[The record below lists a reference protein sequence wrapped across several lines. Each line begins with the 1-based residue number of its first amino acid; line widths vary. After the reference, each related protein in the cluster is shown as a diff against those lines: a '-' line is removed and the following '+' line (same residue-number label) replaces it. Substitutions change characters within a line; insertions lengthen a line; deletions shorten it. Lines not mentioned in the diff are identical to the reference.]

1 MSPNGS
7 DLPHALG
14 GAGGTPTPRRP
25 LRRKLL
31 QALTAG
37 LVLATATGC
46 TYKDF
51 PRLGM
56 PTPVTEEAPRILSLW
71 QGSWAAALATGVL
84 VWGLILWSVM
94 FHRRSRTKVE
104 VPPQTRY
111 NMPIEVLYTVVPLII
126 VSVLFYFTARDE
138 SKLLDVSKK
147 PDLTVNVVGFQWSW
161 GFNYIENV
169 PGSNGDANTDE
180 NLAAIPDRFKED
192 FPAGAGGV
200 YDVGTPGAKNPDT
213 GNPGPTLW
221 LPKGKTVRFVL
232 TSRDVIHS
240 FWVVP
245 FLMKQDVIPGHTN
258 AFQVTPNKEGT
269 FMGKCTEL
277 CGVDHSRMLFNVK
290 VVSPEAYEKHL
301 KDLVKKGQTGYIPA
315 GIAQTSHEKNRETTN
330 L

>member
-7 DLPHALG
+7 DRSS
-14 GAGGTPTPRRP
+14 RRP
-25 LRRKLL
+25 MRRKLPQVL
-31 QALTAG
+31 AAG

-56 PTPVTEEAPRILSLW
+56 PTPVTDEAPRILSLW

-84 VWGLILWSVM
+84 VWGLIIWSVI

-104 VPPQTRY
+104 VPAQTRY
-111 NMPIEVLYTVVPLII
+111 NMPIEALYTIVPFII
-126 VSVLFYFTARDE
+126 IAVLFYFTARDE
-138 SKLLDVSKK
+138 SALLKTSKK
-147 PDLTVNVVGFQWSW
+147 PDHVVNVVGFQWSW
-161 GFNYIENV
+161 AFNYLENV
-169 PGSNGDANTDE
+169 DGNKSTTNINSSA
-180 NLAAIPDRFKED
+180 LSAVPDKWKKTA
-192 FPAGAGGV
+192 PAGADGV
-200 YDVGTPGAKNPDT
+200 YDVGTPGERNPQT

-221 LPKGKTVRFVL
+221 LPKGETVQFVL

-258 AFQVTPNKEGT
+258 VFEVTPNKEGT
-269 FMGKCTEL
+269 FMGKCAEL

-290 VVSPEAYEKHL
+290 VVSPERYRAHL
-301 KDLVKKGQTGYIPA
+301 KDLAKKGQTGYLPS
-315 GIAQTSHEKNRETTN
+315 GIKQTDHARNAETKNQ
-330 L
+330 

>member
-7 DLPHALG
+7 DRSS
-14 GAGGTPTPRRP
+14 RRP
-25 LRRKLL
+25 MRRKLPQVL
-31 QALTAG
+31 AAG

-56 PTPVTEEAPRILSLW
+56 PTPVTDEAPRILSLW

-84 VWGLILWSVM
+84 VWGLIIWSVI

-104 VPPQTRY
+104 VPAQTRY
-111 NMPIEVLYTVVPLII
+111 NMPIEALYTIVPFII
-126 VSVLFYFTARDE
+126 IAVLFYFTARDE
-138 SKLLDVSKK
+138 SALLKTSKK
-147 PDLTVNVVGFQWSW
+147 PDHVVNVVGFQWSW
-161 GFNYIENV
+161 AFNYLENV
-169 PGSNGDANTDE
+169 DGDKSTSAINSSALD
-180 NLAAIPDRFKED
+180 AIPDKWKKTA
-192 FPAGAGGV
+192 PAGADGV
-200 YDVGTPGAKNPDT
+200 YDTGTPGTRNPQT

-221 LPKGKTVRFVL
+221 LPKGETVQFVL

-258 AFQVTPNKEGT
+258 VFEVTPNKEGT
-269 FMGKCTEL
+269 FMGKCAEL

-290 VVSPEAYEKHL
+290 VVSPERYREHL
-301 KDLVKKGQTGYIPA
+301 KDLAKKGQTGYLPS
-315 GIAQTSHEKNRETTN
+315 GIEQTDHARNAETKNQ
-330 L
+330 

>member
-7 DLPHALG
+7 DRSS
-14 GAGGTPTPRRP
+14 RRP
-25 LRRKLL
+25 MRRKLP
-31 QALTAG
+31 QVLTAG
-37 LVLATATGC
+37 LILATATGC

-84 VWGLILWSVM
+84 VWGLILWSVI

-111 NMPIEVLYTVVPLII
+111 NMPIEALYTVVPLII

-138 SKLLDVSKK
+138 TKLLALEDK
-147 PDLTVNVVGFQWSW
+147 PAHTVNVVGYQWSW
-161 GFNYIENV
+161 GFNYIEDV
-169 PGSNGDANTDE
+169 PGSDKGDAKSAKE
-180 NLAAIPDRFKED
+180 LEAIPDKFRD
-192 FPAGAGGV
+192 AFPSNAGGV
-200 YDVGTPGAKNPDT
+200 YDVGTPGQRNPQN

-221 LPKGKTVRFVL
+221 LPKGEKVRFVL

-258 AFQVTPNKEGT
+258 AFEVTPNKEGT
-269 FMGKCTEL
+269 FMGKCAEL

-290 VVSPEAYEKHL
+290 VVSPERYQKHL
-301 KDLVKKGQTGYIPA
+301 EDLAKKNQTGYIPA
-315 GIAQTSHEKNRETTN
+315 GIEQTKHEKNRETNN

>member
-7 DLPHALG
+7 DRS
-14 GAGGTPTPRRP
+14 PRRP
-25 LRRKLL
+25 MRRKLL
-31 QALTAG
+31 QAMTAG

-46 TYKDF
+46 SYNWEDF

-56 PTPVTEEAPRILSLW
+56 PTPTTEEAPRILSLW
-71 QGSWAAALATGVL
+71 QGSWAAALAVGVL
-84 VWGLILWSVM
+84 VWGLIIWSAI

-111 NMPIEVLYTVVPLII
+111 NMPIEALYTVVPLII

-138 SKLLDVSKK
+138 SKLLELKDK
-147 PDLTVNVVGFQWSW
+147 PDVTVNVVGFQWSW
-161 GFNYIENV
+161 CFNMVADVE
-169 PGSNGDANTDE
+169 GSTGDAKTSKE
-180 NLAAIPDRFKED
+180 LAAIPDRYKDD
-192 FPAGAGGV
+192 FPANAGGV
-200 YDVGTPGAKNPDT
+200 YDCGTPSSRNPQKGT
-213 GNPGPTLW
+213 PGPTLW

-258 AFQVTPNKEGT
+258 AFEVTPNREGT
-269 FMGKCTEL
+269 FLGKCAEL

-290 VVSPEAYEKHL
+290 VVSPDLYEKHL
-301 KDLVKKGQTGYIPA
+301 KDLAKKGQTGYVPA

>member
-7 DLPHALG
+7 DRSS
-14 GAGGTPTPRRP
+14 RRP
-25 LRRKLL
+25 MRRKLP
-31 QALTAG
+31 QVLTAG
-37 LVLATATGC
+37 LILATATGC

-84 VWGLILWSVM
+84 VWGLILWSVI

-111 NMPIEVLYTVVPLII
+111 NMPIEALYTVVPLII

-138 SKLLDVSKK
+138 TKLLHLDDK
-147 PDLTVNVVGFQWSW
+147 PAHTVNVVGYQWSW
-161 GFNYIENV
+161 GFNYIEDV
-169 PGSNGDANTDE
+169 PGSDKGDAKTAKE
-180 NLAAIPDRFKED
+180 LEAIPDKFRD
-192 FPAGAGGV
+192 AFPSNAGGV
-200 YDVGTPGAKNPDT
+200 YDVGTPGQRNPQN

-221 LPKGKTVRFVL
+221 LPKGEKVRFVL

-258 AFQVTPNKEGT
+258 AFEVTPNKEGT
-269 FMGKCTEL
+269 FMGKCAEL

-290 VVSPEAYEKHL
+290 VVSPERYQKHL
-301 KDLVKKGQTGYIPA
+301 EDLAKKNQTGYIPA
-315 GIAQTSHEKNRETTN
+315 GIEQTSHEKNRETNN

>member
-7 DLPHALG
+7 DRSS
-14 GAGGTPTPRRP
+14 RRP
-25 LRRKLL
+25 MRRKLPQVL
-31 QALTAG
+31 AAG

-56 PTPVTEEAPRILSLW
+56 PTPVTDEAPRILSLW

-84 VWGLILWSVM
+84 VWGLIIWSVI

-104 VPPQTRY
+104 VPAQTRY
-111 NMPIEVLYTVVPLII
+111 NMPIEALYTIVPFII
-126 VSVLFYFTARDE
+126 IAVLFYFTARDE
-138 SKLLDVSKK
+138 SALLKTSKK
-147 PDLTVNVVGFQWSW
+147 PDHVVNVVGFQWSW
-161 GFNYIENV
+161 AFNYLENV
-169 PGSNGDANTDE
+169 DGDKSTSAINSSA
-180 NLAAIPDRFKED
+180 LSAIPDKWKKTA
-192 FPAGAGGV
+192 PAGADGV
-200 YDVGTPGAKNPDT
+200 YDTGTPGTRNPQN

-221 LPKGKTVRFVL
+221 LPKGETVQFVL

-258 AFQVTPNKEGT
+258 VFEVTPNKEGT
-269 FMGKCTEL
+269 FMGKCAEL

-290 VVSPEAYEKHL
+290 VVSPERYREHL
-301 KDLVKKGQTGYIPA
+301 KDLAKKGQTGYLPS
-315 GIAQTSHEKNRETTN
+315 GIKQTDHARNAETKNQ
-330 L
+330 

>member
-1 MSPNGS
+1 M
-7 DLPHALG
+7 
-14 GAGGTPTPRRP
+14 
-25 LRRKLL
+25 RRKLP
-31 QALTAG
+31 QVLTAG
-37 LVLATATGC
+37 LILVTATGC

-84 VWGLILWSVM
+84 VWGLILWSVI

-111 NMPIEVLYTVVPLII
+111 NMPIEALYTVVPLII
-126 VSVLFYFTARDE
+126 VSVFFYFTARDQ
-138 SKLLDVSKK
+138 SKLLELQK
-147 PDLTVNVVGFQWSW
+147 PAHTINVVGYQWSW

-169 PGSNGDANTDE
+169 NGSAATGNE
-180 NLAAIPDRFKED
+180 VPKELAAIPDRFRKD
-192 FPAGAGGV
+192 FPKNADGV
-200 YDVGTPGAKNPDT
+200 YDYGIPGTRNPQT

-221 LPKGKTVRFVL
+221 LPKGERVRFIL

-258 AFQVTPNKEGT
+258 AFEVTPNQEGT
-269 FMGKCTEL
+269 FLGKCAEL

-290 VVSPEAYEKHL
+290 VVSPERYQAHL
-301 KDLVKKGQTGYIPA
+301 KELAKKGQTGYVPA
-315 GIAQTSHEKNRETTN
+315 GIAQTDPARNAETN
-330 L
+330 KL